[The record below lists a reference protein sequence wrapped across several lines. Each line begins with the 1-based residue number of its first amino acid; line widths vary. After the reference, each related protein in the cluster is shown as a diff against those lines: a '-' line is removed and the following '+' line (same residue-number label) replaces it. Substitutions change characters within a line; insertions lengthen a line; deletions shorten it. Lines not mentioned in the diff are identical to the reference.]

1 MASQSQANTIFLT
14 EQEAERIQTTV
25 KERAKKC
32 SELAGQTREFRDA
45 KSAISQATG
54 ASLMA
59 DMGGA
64 PDPDM
69 ADTQGQKAIPTIAV
83 GQPYPPCIVSLQNLE
98 PMKFTDLKMETHHRG
113 KKLIIRRASPVVTLA
128 ARSWTMV
135 QDEEEKETERLEMCL
150 HKARNG
156 EDVLESTRKFII
168 KEPYFTLTDQ
178 GEPTLRIDHPSD
190 LVVCRG
196 EEISDQ
202 VDATKAEKLATR
214 FKNKGNSALKEQDL
228 PEAYAEYTQGIEV
241 AQQDVLSSSNPDLA
255 RDIFRNRAY
264 INLLLNQLDE
274 AITDAKASLTQKED
288 ERSKSLDSKAYFRA
302 GSAAYQ
308 LGDYAS
314 SRFFFESQL
323 ELSPGDKD
331 ATSYIRKIKSRLREQ
346 ETGSYD
352 YIKLRTGLSKAHP
365 RTDAA
370 TFIGNTEVKNSPNRG
385 NGLYATRAIPSGE
398 LVLADKAF
406 CVVWSHELEAMTAM
420 TYDVRDSR
428 IRVSP
433 VGLASSIVQK
443 LLSNPSLIP
452 RVMDKYGDWQGT
464 DESKGV
470 VSTNDGPVVD
480 VFRVQDIMSRN
491 AFGVGAQYG
500 EEGARNASTGLFT
513 YAAYINHSCI
523 PNLKREFIGDLLV
536 LRALRPL
543 VEGEE
548 IFLAYDENPDYD
560 ARQAALMTTWGF
572 ECQCKLCEAE
582 KTDGVDVR
590 KKRAELV
597 KEAESFVEK
606 EHRAGAKR
614 LVLRRAQRLAKGIE
628 ETYEKDRYD
637 GLPKR
642 GLEGITSWLERAK
655 PRA

>member
-14 EQEAERIQTTV
+14 EQEADRIQATV
-25 KERAKKC
+25 KARSKKC
-32 SELAGQTREFRDA
+32 SELAGQEREFRDA

-69 ADTQGQKAIPTIAV
+69 ADTQGQKAIPAIAV
-83 GQPYPPCIVSLQNLE
+83 GQPYPPCIVSLQKLE
-98 PMKFTDLKMETHHRG
+98 PIKFSDLKMETHHRG
-113 KKLIIRRASPVVTLA
+113 KKLTIRRASPVVTLA
-128 ARSWTMV
+128 ARSWAMV
-135 QDEEEKETERLEMCL
+135 QDEAEKETERLEMCL
-150 HKARNG
+150 HKNRHG
-156 EDVLESTRKFII
+156 EDVLESTRRFII

-196 EEISDQ
+196 EEISHQD
-202 VDATKAEKLATR
+202 DAAKAEKLATK
-214 FKNKGNSALKEQDL
+214 FKNKGNAALKEQDL
-228 PEAYAEYTQGIEV
+228 PEAYTEYTQGLKV
-241 AQQDVLSSSNPDLA
+241 AQQEVLSSSNPDLA

-274 AITDAKASLTQKED
+274 AISDSGNSLTRKD
-288 ERSKSLDSKAYFRA
+288 DDRSKSLDSKAYFRA
-302 GSAAYQ
+302 GSATYS

-314 SRFFFESQL
+314 SENFFKSQL
-323 ELSPGDKD
+323 KLSPGDRD
-331 ATSYIRKIKSRLREQ
+331 ATAYMRKIESRIQEQ
-346 ETGSYD
+346 TTGSYD
-352 YIKLRTGLSKAHP
+352 FLKMKTGLSKAHP

-370 TFIGNTEVKNSPNRG
+370 TFTGNTEVKNSPGRG
-385 NGLYATRAIPSGE
+385 NGLYTTRSINTGE
-398 LVLADKAF
+398 LVVADKAF
-406 CVVWSHELEAMTAM
+406 CVVWSHEPEAMTAM

-433 VGLASSIVQK
+433 VGLTSSIVQK
-443 LLSNPSLIP
+443 LLSNPSQIS
-452 RVMDKYGDWQGT
+452 RVIDKYGDWQGT
-464 DESKGV
+464 SKSKDV
-470 VSTNDGPVVD
+470 FSTDDGPVVD

-500 EEGARNASTGLFT
+500 EEGARNASTGFFT

-523 PNLKREFIGDLLV
+523 PNLKREFIGDLIV
-536 LRALRPL
+536 LRAIRPL
-543 VEGEE
+543 AEGEE
-548 IFLAYDENPDYD
+548 VFLAYDENPDYD

-582 KTDGVDVR
+582 KADGVEAR
-590 KKRAELV
+590 KKRADLM
-597 KEAESFVEK
+597 KEAEAFVEK
-606 EHRAGAKR
+606 EHWAGAKR

-628 ETYEKDRYD
+628 ETYEKERYE

-642 GLEGITSWLERAK
+642 GLEGIASWLERAK